1 MILTWQCSHSANHSD
16 GYRLNHDNQNFLLDI
31 KFCYYIRYITLQ
43 YSFYYLKIKKSFFMN
58 IYYEPRF

>member
-1 MILTWQCSHSANHSD
+1 MTMQSFGC
-16 GYRLNHDNQNFLLDI
+16 YRLNHDNQNFLLDI
-31 KFCYYIRYITLQ
+31 KFCYYIIYITLQ